1 MRAKWPNFVPSIL
14 HTLVFLFVVFH
25 DYIQKTTGV
34 LFCIKQ
40 KIMGETDPFGFDLD
54 TAWHSISAFVLT
66 FFADEFVKGQD
77 FF

>member
-1 MRAKWPNFVPSIL
+1 MYPQYC
-14 HTLVFLFVVFH
+14 TLLYSWFVVFH

-66 FFADEFVKGQD
+66 YFADEFVAGQD
-77 FF
+77 FFLTRLER